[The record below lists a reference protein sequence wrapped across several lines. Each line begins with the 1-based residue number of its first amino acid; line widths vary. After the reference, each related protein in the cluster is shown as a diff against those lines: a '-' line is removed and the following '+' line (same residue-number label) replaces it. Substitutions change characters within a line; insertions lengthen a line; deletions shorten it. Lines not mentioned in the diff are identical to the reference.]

1 MPIDDKTLLA
11 AIEEAKKNSK
21 KRSFTQTVELI
32 INLRD
37 VNPKKPEERFQ
48 ELIELPYKPGKER
61 SVCVIASGD
70 MALRAKRSGADL
82 VIEREELEKL
92 SQNRRALK
100 ELSKKYDF
108 FIAEASLMPLV
119 GRYLGFALGPKGKMP
134 TPLPPNADIAGRI
147 NSYRKTVMVRLRN
160 FNVLRCAVGREDMK
174 NEEILENIKTVLN
187 RVKDRLKRGIKNIDS
202 LYIKTTMGKPVKVK
216 V

>member
-1 MPIDDKTLLA
+1 MDDKTLLA
-11 AIEEAKKNSK
+11 AIEEAKRNSK
-21 KRSFTQTVELI
+21 KRNFTQTVELI

-37 VNPKKPEERFQ
+37 VDPKKPEERFQ

-134 TPLPPNADIAGRI
+134 TPLPPNADIAARI
-147 NSYRKTVMVRLRN
+147 KSYRKTVMVRLRN
-160 FNVLRCAVGREDMK
+160 FNVLRCAVGSEDMK
-174 NEEILENIKTVLN
+174 NEEILENIKTVLD

>member
-11 AIEEAKKNSK
+11 AIEEAKRNSK

-37 VNPKKPEERFQ
+37 VDPKKPEERFQ

-134 TPLPPNADIAGRI
+134 TPLPPNADIAARI
-147 NSYRKTVMVRLRN
+147 KSYRKTVMVRLRN
-160 FNVLRCAVGREDMK
+160 FNVLRCAVGSEDMK
-174 NEEILENIKTVLN
+174 NEEILENIKTVLD